1 MVLKRSKNHW
11 TFPYLKFSFAFREY
25 FLLIWIILSFN
36 LIQSQSVPDQFKDKV
51 NELISKAPKTYEEI
65 DGFLRSSRKDTS
77 LMRYTI
83 KESVE
88 HNYKDGQIYAL
99 NQLGRVYRDISNYP
113 KALDLFQE
121 ALKLSIE
128 TDNLEFRIYSLN
140 MISVVYRRTE
150 AIKSALD
157 YSQEALELAETVEP
171 ENRSKGLK
179 RSINVSLNSIGN
191 IYQLLEQ
198 YDLAIEKFQESMKL
212 EEELENP
219 LGLAINYQN
228 VGECYEA
235 QEKLEPALE
244 SFEKSLSYNTEINS
258 EKGKIICNYS
268 IAHVYV
274 HLKRMDEALKL
285 LTSSL
290 ERAKVLGDQE
300 IIASILNNL
309 GWANL
314 NVGDYT
320 KAESYLHEG
329 LKIAKSYNFPTEIAE
344 ANKFLSELWMKKN
357 DFKKA
362 MDFYKESKKYEEQVT
377 NNLNVRYVND
387 MILRYEA
394 EKQIDQLK
402 TLEEEVKNQAITLRK
417 NKTILIITFI
427 ALALVGGILYIL
439 YRQYQLSSEKKLL
452 TLEQT
457 MLRSQ
462 MNPHFLFNSLNSI
475 KLYIINNEKKNAVH
489 YLNKFSKLVRKIL
502 EASSQREIPLSEEL
516 ETVEL
521 YMNIENIRFSNE
533 IVFKINIEDGIDVHN
548 VKIPSLI
555 LQPFLENA
563 LWHGLSSKEGEK
575 NITLDVLKG
584 PEGFIKIAITDDGVG
599 RDAAE
604 KIKERKVLKRKS
616 VGIDITKERLAN
628 FSKDY
633 QNSFHVEIIDIY
645 DEHNQPSGT
654 KIMLHIPTI

>member
-1 MVLKRSKNHW
+1 MILSPFNNHW
-11 TFPYLKFSFAFREY
+11 NPLSLKPSYLIRRFILFYGIVFSFQTA
-25 FLLIWIILSFN
+25 LSQN
-36 LIQSQSVPDQFKDKV
+36 ISDEFKAKV
-51 NELISKAPKTYEEI
+51 NELIEEAPRTYANI
-65 DGFLRSSRKDTS
+65 DSILRNSRKDTLS
-77 LMRYTI
+77 MRFVIQASKKNSYP
-83 KESVE
+83 EGE
-88 HNYKDGQIYAL
+88 LYAL

-113 KALDLFQE
+113 KALELFQQ

-128 TDNLEFRIYSLN
+128 SDNIEFRIYSLN

-157 YSQEALELAETVEP
+157 YSQEALELAETIKP
-171 ENRSKGLK
+171 EDRSTGIK

-198 YDLAIEKFQESMKL
+198 YDLAIQKFKESMQL
-212 EEELENP
+212 EKELGNK
-219 LGLAINYQN
+219 LGLAINHQN

-235 QEKLEPALE
+235 QGKLEPALE
-244 SFEKSLSYNTEINS
+244 NFQKSLSYNEEISS

-268 IAHVYV
+268 IAHIYV
-274 HLKRMDEALKL
+274 HMKKMDEAMAL

-300 IIASILNNL
+300 IIATILNNL

-314 NVGDYT
+314 NIGDYT
-320 KAESYLHEG
+320 QAEIYLKEG
-329 LKIAKSYNFPTEIAE
+329 LKIAKTYNYPSEVAE
-344 ANKFLSELWMKKN
+344 ANKFLSELWMKKD

-387 MILRYEA
+387 MIVRYEA
-394 EKQIDQLK
+394 EKQNDQLK
-402 TLEEEVKNQAITLRK
+402 SLEEEVKNQAITLRK
-417 NKTILIITFI
+417 NKTMLLVTFI
-427 ALALVGGILYIL
+427 GLALAAGILYIL

-502 EASSQREIPLSEEL
+502 EASSQREISLAEEL

-533 IVFKINIEDGIDVHN
+533 IIFKINIANDIDVHA

-575 NITLDVLKG
+575 NIQLDVMKG
-584 PEGFIKIAITDDGVG
+584 REGFIKIAITDDGVG

-633 QNSFHVEIIDIY
+633 QNSFQVEIIDIY
-645 DEHNQPSGT
+645 DDDNKPSGT

>member
-1 MVLKRSKNHW
+1 MRFVIQASKKNSY
-11 TFPYLKFSFAFREY
+11 PEG
-25 FLLIWIILSFN
+25 
-36 LIQSQSVPDQFKDKV
+36 
-51 NELISKAPKTYEEI
+51 EL
-65 DGFLRSSRKDTS
+65 
-77 LMRYTI
+77 
-83 KESVE
+83 
-88 HNYKDGQIYAL
+88 YAL

-113 KALDLFQE
+113 KALELFQQ

-128 TDNLEFRIYSLN
+128 SDNIEFRIYSLN

-157 YSQEALELAETVEP
+157 YSQEALELAETIKP
-171 ENRSKGLK
+171 EDRSTGIK

-198 YDLAIEKFQESMKL
+198 YDLAIQKFKESMQL
-212 EEELENP
+212 EKELGNK
-219 LGLAINYQN
+219 LGLAINHQN

-235 QEKLEPALE
+235 QGKLEPALE
-244 SFEKSLSYNTEINS
+244 NFQKSLSYNEEISS

-268 IAHVYV
+268 IAHIYV
-274 HLKRMDEALKL
+274 HMKKMDEAMAL

-300 IIASILNNL
+300 IIATILNNL

-314 NVGDYT
+314 NIGDYT
-320 KAESYLHEG
+320 QAEIYLKEG
-329 LKIAKSYNFPTEIAE
+329 LKIAKTYNYPSEVAE
-344 ANKFLSELWMKKN
+344 ANKFLSELWMKKD

-387 MILRYEA
+387 MIVRYEA
-394 EKQIDQLK
+394 EKQNDQLK
-402 TLEEEVKNQAITLRK
+402 SLEEEVKNQAITLRK
-417 NKTILIITFI
+417 NKTMLLVTFI
-427 ALALVGGILYIL
+427 GLALAAGILYIL

-502 EASSQREIPLSEEL
+502 EASSQREISLAEEL

-533 IVFKINIEDGIDVHN
+533 IIFKINIANDIDVHA

-575 NITLDVLKG
+575 NIQLDVMKG
-584 PEGFIKIAITDDGVG
+584 REGFIKIAITDDGVG

-633 QNSFHVEIIDIY
+633 QNSFQVEIIDIY
-645 DEHNQPSGT
+645 DDDNKPSGT